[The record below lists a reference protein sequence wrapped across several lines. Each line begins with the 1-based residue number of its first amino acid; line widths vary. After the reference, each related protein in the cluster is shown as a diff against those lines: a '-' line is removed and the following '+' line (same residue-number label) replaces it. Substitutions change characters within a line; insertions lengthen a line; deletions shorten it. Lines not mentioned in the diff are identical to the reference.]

1 MTEAETLPSEIRVG
15 VICADWCGTCRAF
28 REVVEAMQ
36 QTDAAL
42 RWIWVDID
50 QEEAL
55 LESFE
60 IEAFPTLLV
69 MRGESLHYFGAVRP
83 TSETVAP
90 LVRSVREH
98 RLPALEASA
107 QLTALMDHIRHR
119 QMDPLPLP

>member
-1 MTEAETLPSEIRVG
+1 MTAAATGTAEVRVG

-36 QTDAAL
+36 HTDAAL

-83 TSETVAP
+83 TSEAVVP
-90 LVRSVREH
+90 LVRSVRED
-98 RLPALEASA
+98 RLPALQASA
-107 QLTALMDHIRHR
+107 QLTALMNHLRHR
-119 QMDPLPLP
+119 QADRLP